1 MDNYLK
7 QKKWPCQ
14 IHFFNGDLLKTYF
27 KQLLF
32 YVLMKKSYGG
42 KMCVNYVY
50 ETQYDF
56 KDYQNEKKFHYPCFC

>member
-56 KDYQNEKKFHYPCFC
+56 